1 MSLEADAL
9 ADRRR
14 LRRRISFWRVL
25 AFLAI
30 AVALVA
36 GISLTDTDGRLI
48 GRDHV
53 ARVEVQGLIVGDR
66 KQLAL
71 LEKIKETDAAKAL
84 IVAIDSPGG
93 TTAGSEAL
101 YDAIRDVA
109 AEKPVVSV
117 LGTTAASGGY
127 IAAIAGDHIITR
139 GNTTTAS
146 IGVIFSWPNAEELL
160 NTIGVKVNEVK
171 SSPIKAEP
179 TLHKETSEEAR
190 AILRGMVSD
199 SQDWFR
205 DLVAERRGLTGLDL
219 RQASDGRVMTGR
231 QAIEAGL
238 ADALGGEKEALAWLR
253 SEHGIDA
260 DVKVRTYRAEQRFD
274 AFQSDAARILV
285 NLVAAVIPGAET
297 LVSEPVRIDGLIS
310 IWQAE

>member
-14 LRRRISFWRVL
+14 LRRRLSFWRVL
-25 AFLAI
+25 TFLAI
-30 AVALVA
+30 AVALVI
-36 GISLTDTDGRLI
+36 GIGLTDTDGALI

-53 ARVEVQGLIVGDR
+53 ARVEVEGLIVGDR
-66 KQLAL
+66 KRLEL
-71 LEKIKETDAAKAL
+71 LEKIKENNAAKAL

-101 YDAIRDVA
+101 YEAIREVA
-109 AEKPVVSV
+109 GEKPVVSV

-127 IAAIAGDHIITR
+127 IAAIAADHIVTR

-160 NTIGVKVNEVK
+160 DTIGVTVNEVK
-171 SSPIKAEP
+171 SSPLKAEP
-179 TLHKETSEEAR
+179 TPYKETTEESR
-190 AILRGMVSD
+190 AILRAMVAD
-199 SQDWFR
+199 SQAWFR
-205 DLVAERRGLTGLDL
+205 GLVAERRDLSGINL

-238 ADALGGEKEALAWLR
+238 ADTLGGEKEALAWLR

-260 DVKVRTYRAEQRFD
+260 NVKVRTYRPEQRFD
-274 AFQSDAARILV
+274 AFQSDAARIFV
-285 NLVAAVIPGAET
+285 NLVARIVPGAET
-297 LVSEPVRIDGLIS
+297 LISEPVRIDGLIS